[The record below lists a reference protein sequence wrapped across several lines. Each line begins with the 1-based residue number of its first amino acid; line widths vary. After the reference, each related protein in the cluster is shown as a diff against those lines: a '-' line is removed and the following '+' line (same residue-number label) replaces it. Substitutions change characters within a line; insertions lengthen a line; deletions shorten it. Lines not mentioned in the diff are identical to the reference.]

1 MKNPLHFIFE
11 SEIYPH
17 ARTLRTSVG
26 RKFLDSFNV
35 INGDMSTEE
44 EEPTLG
50 LFDVLTL
57 GIPAAL
63 ARLDVF
69 ITERFNDLL
78 RDDKTNSLELTLFA
92 VGTVINFMFNQAPRF
107 LFSGIVAIV
116 AFLPI
121 TLPTHLI
128 TILIDNFR
136 DDSMSKAI
144 NLKGTGKGG
153 EEKTLKEALTWH
165 NPYNKA
171 SGLYNIEELHS
182 EKLDE
187 ERVVLYLP
195 DDGGKWSRR
204 DLFIFKYHSN
214 DQGVKALFTHNIGGV
229 AKQCPEQARQ
239 IAEQKSDE
247 QTGLKI

>member
-11 SEIYPH
+11 SKIYPH
-17 ARTLRTSVG
+17 ARTLRTSLG
-26 RKFLDSFNV
+26 TKFFDSFMV
-35 INGDMSTEE
+35 INGDMSVTDED
-44 EEPTLG
+44 PSFG

-57 GIPAAL
+57 GIPGAL

-69 ITERFNDLL
+69 MTERYNELS
-78 RDDKTNSLELTLFA
+78 RKNKTNSFESTLFA
-92 VGTVINFMFNQAPRF
+92 VSGMINFIFNQVPRF

-121 TLPTHLI
+121 TLPTYLI
-128 TILIDNFR
+128 ANVIDNLR
-136 DDSMSKAI
+136 DDSMPKAF
-144 NLKGTGKGG
+144 NVKGTGKGG
-153 EEKTLKEALTWH
+153 EEKTLKEALAWH
-165 NPYNKA
+165 NSKNTT
-171 SGLYNIEELHS
+171 SILYGIEELQS

-187 ERVVLYLP
+187 ESVVLYIP
-195 DDGGKWSRR
+195 DNGKCCRR
-204 DLFIFKYHSN
+204 DLFTFKYHSN
-214 DQGVKALFTHNIGGV
+214 DLGVKALFTHNIGGV

>member
-11 SEIYPH
+11 SEIYLH
-17 ARTLRTSVG
+17 ARTLRTSLG

-35 INGDMSTEE
+35 INGDMSTKK
-44 EEPTLG
+44 EPTFG
-50 LFDVLTL
+50 LFDVFTL
-57 GIPAAL
+57 GVPGVL

-69 ITERFNDLL
+69 ITERFNKLS
-78 RDDKTNSLELTLFA
+78 RENKTNGLESTLFA
-92 VGTVINFMFNQAPRF
+92 VSTVVNFIFNQVPRF
-107 LFSGIVAIV
+107 LFSVIVAIV

-121 TLPTHLI
+121 TLPTHII
-128 TILIDNFR
+128 TRLIDNSR
-136 DDSMSKAI
+136 DDSMSKAL
-144 NLKGTGKGG
+144 NLKGTGYG
-153 EEKTLKEALTWH
+153 EEKTLQEALTWH

-187 ERVVLYLP
+187 ERIVLYLP

-204 DLFIFKYHSN
+204 DLLIFKYHSN
-214 DQGVKALFTHNIGGV
+214 DQSVKALFTHNIGGV
-229 AKQCPEQARQ
+229 AKQYPEQAKQ
-239 IAEQKSDE
+239 IAEQKDDE